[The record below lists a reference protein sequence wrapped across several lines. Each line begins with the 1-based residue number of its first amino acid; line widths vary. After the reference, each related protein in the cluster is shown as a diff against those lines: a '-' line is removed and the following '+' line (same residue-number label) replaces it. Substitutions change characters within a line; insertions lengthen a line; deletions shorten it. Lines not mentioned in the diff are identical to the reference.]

1 MAPTRLR
8 KFTRP
13 WPICRSRF
21 SPSWTSSRRLRKDV
35 RRVQDAS
42 IGAIYDVVHRVN
54 REVAKLRGSWLGGR
68 LAERPPQP
76 ARPAGRRRG
85 ARPPRRRSPQRR
97 GWGASCTA
105 PRSVAAKRRRTGS
118 TATIISAADVPPAG
132 GRPRYGGQRDR
143 ASHGVHSD
151 GALAPRQRGGG
162 RNRRGAT
169 SEVGDAGTQ
178 SAALNRE

>member
-105 PRSVAAKRRRTGS
+105 PDQLRQNAAGPARRQPS
-118 TATIISAADVPPAG
+118 LPLQMCLPPAAV
-132 GRPRYGGQRDR
+132 RDR
-143 ASHGVHSD
+143 ASHRVHSD